1 MDIIGGLIYLEN
13 EITNKVTNEIIKQTL
28 KSIRIGRSQKSAVNF
43 RKFWGSLLFL
53 PNLDDWYEKLA
64 DFWEDFVTFSG
75 SGQGADLVYVT

>member
-43 RKFWGSLLFL
+43 RKFWGSLLLCLIWMIGMKNWRIFGKIL
-53 PNLDDWYEKLA
+53 
-64 DFWEDFVTFSG
+64 
-75 SGQGADLVYVT
+75 